1 MRKRFGGIGFT
12 LVFLAGMALPAEGQ
26 VAWDSPQLIS
36 PATPGG
42 LGIYLVEAHPGD
54 GLGVLTTWRGSRGP
68 DGVGFR
74 LGIAEGRGDD
84 LSVFGGVDFSGVFY
98 PHTNEFPLDVMWA
111 SGVGLGV
118 GNYAILSVPFGV
130 VLGRSLDADGVVFTP
145 YFSPRLFLDAFLG
158 DDNDRR
164 DNLDL
169 GFAMDIGA
177 DVAFGASFDLR
188 FAASLGDRETLAIG
202 LVFPIF

>member
-1 MRKRFGGIGFT
+1 MRKRFGGIGLA
-12 LVFLAGMALPAEGQ
+12 LVLSLGMALPAEGQ

-42 LGIYLVEAHPGD
+42 LGLYLVEAHPGD
-54 GLGVLTTWRGSRGP
+54 GLGVLMTWRGSDGP
-68 DGVGFR
+68 GGVGFR
-74 LGIAEGRGDD
+74 LGIAEGRGED
-84 LSVFGGVDFSGVFY
+84 LSVFGGVDFSGLFY
-98 PHTNEFPLDVMWA
+98 PHSNEFPLDVLWA
-111 SGVGLGV
+111 SGVGVGV
-118 GNYAILSVPFGV
+118 GDFAILSVPFGV
-130 VLGRSLDADGVVFTP
+130 VLGRSLDADGVTFTP

-158 DDNDRR
+158 DDNDNR

-177 DVAFGASFDLR
+177 DVSFGGSFDLR

-202 LVFPIF
+202 AVFPIF